1 MQLVVGRISRPHGVR
16 GEIAVDVRT
25 DDPDL
30 RLAAG
35 AVLATDPAA
44 AGPLR
49 VTRSRWHSGRLLV
62 SFDGV
67 HDRDQADELR
77 GTLLLVDS
85 ADLEDLADPDEFR
98 DHQLIGL
105 TVVDP
110 AGELV
115 GEVAHVLHYGQDL
128 LVIDGAGDRAGRE
141 ILIPFVSAIVPE
153 VDLEARRLRIEPPPG
168 LLDPDPA
175 AAAPA
180 ETRKLKPPARA
191 EVTRCASTSS
201 RSSPSTSGR
210 SESR

>member
-16 GEIAVDVRT
+16 GEMTVEVRT

-35 AVLATDPAA
+35 AVLATEPAA
-44 AGPLR
+44 AGPLK

-67 HDRDQADELR
+67 ADRDQADQLR

-98 DHQLIGL
+98 DHQLVGL
-105 TVVDP
+105 TVVDADRQP
-110 AGELV
+110 V
-115 GEVAHVLHYGQDL
+115 GEVTQVLHYGQDM
-128 LVIDGAGDRAGRE
+128 LVVAGSGDRAGRE

-153 VDLEARRLRIEPPPG
+153 VDLDAGQLRIDPPEG
-168 LLDPDPA
+168 LLDPDV
-175 AAAPA
+175 
-180 ETRKLKPPARA
+180 L
-191 EVTRCASTSS
+191 S
-201 RSSPSTSGR
+201 
-210 SESR
+210 